1 MHFRWCKPWF
11 RKQHICPGNKKN
23 LDSITLENAQVHNPL
38 ILCLPFW
45 ALHAPF
51 TFIHYA
57 PPLLFVLLNSP
68 RSSFQEVHPFFL
80 VTVQASLLTT
90 LSGQQD
96 DSILGCDD
104 LVTGLLENWHFWV
117 SIFLHVGHS
126 TLLPLKVKN
135 NSNHMCL
142 WRILSYTNRCD
153 EMEILTCWYS
163 PLSPQVT
170 ETFLPVPLS
179 GKKEPKLLGKLS
191 QEKPLGE

>member
-1 MHFRWCKPWF
+1 MLVHWSQEKRCILRF
-11 RKQHICPGNKKN
+11 HN
-23 LDSITLENAQVHNPL
+23 LGKCTSPHPL

-51 TFIHYA
+51 TSIHYA
-57 PPLLFVLLNSP
+57 PSLLFVFLNSP
-68 RSSFQEVHPFFL
+68 RSSFQEGHPFFL
-80 VTVQASLLTT
+80 VTVQTSFLTA

-104 LVTGLLENWHFWV
+104 LVTGPLENWHFWV
-117 SIFLHVGHS
+117 STFPYMGHN
-126 TLLPLKVKN
+126 TLLALKVKN
-135 NSNHMCL
+135 SSNHMCL
-142 WRILSYTNRCD
+142 WRVLSYTNRCD

-170 ETFLPVPLS
+170 EAFLSVPLS
-179 GKKEPKLLGKLS
+179 IKKEPKLLGKLS